1 MYLSELSYED
11 HAAIYSA
18 ALLFVFRV
26 AGKGVP
32 SLAKEVSELVYRRL
46 LLYCAG
52 LCLLHKHQTCLGI
65 ARQLGG
71 CSHDALTR
79 VLHSAQWTACQ
90 LMASC
95 LQVAIH
101 LASAGDASSC
111 WLILDDVILPK
122 GASKQIL
129 AAYWDHDYVHQK
141 NIRCVRVVV
150 LCWTNGLV
158 KIPIFF
164 LLWHKKGSLYLKE
177 HHQRYRTKN
186 ELARILVY
194 LALRKGV
201 PFQYLLFDS
210 WYAGTAHLKWY
221 ARRGIRFV
229 TATKNTRKVRLLS
242 VPLAMRPPRP
252 RKNTKVWV
260 EKSPSQL
267 AQEYPHTRAYH
278 YYPAIHCRTRRWEI
292 TIKGYPDFLSL
303 VCIKNY
309 ATNRAFKKMVTPA
322 DKKQKDPNKYLLTNA
337 CDLTVAEIVGWYRRR
352 WDIEVLFRDCK
363 QHLGFHACQARSVQA
378 QERHIACVFL
388 SYVLLEQMKADAAPS
403 QKEANTWTIGKVK
416 EWLNRQYLLPGTL
429 GAWKPSFTP
438 TELETFSEEQVI
450 ALLSQEHLLPET
462 ANLRKQDTQR
472 PQNKQLKKCA

>member
-1 MYLSELSYED
+1 MQPSVLCYED

-26 AGKGVP
+26 AVKGTP
-32 SLAKEVSELVYRRL
+32 CLAKEVCEFVYRRVII
-46 LLYCAG
+46 YCAG
-52 LCLLHKHQTCLGI
+52 LCLLHKHPTCLGI

-79 VLHSAQWTACQ
+79 VLNSAQWTAFQ

-101 LASAGDASSC
+101 LVSAGDAPSC

-122 GASKQIL
+122 AASKKIL
-129 AAYWDHDYVHQK
+129 AAYWDHDYIHKK
-141 NIRCVRVVV
+141 NLRCVRVVV

-158 KIPIFF
+158 KIPLFF
-164 LLWHKKGSLYLKE
+164 LLWHKKACPYLKE
-177 HHQRYRTKN
+177 HTQRYRTKN
-186 ELARILVY
+186 ELARSLVY

-210 WYAGTAHLKWY
+210 WYAGTAHLTWY

-260 EKSPSQL
+260 EKSPSEL
-267 AQEYPHTRAYH
+267 AQEHPHARAYH

-292 TIKGYPDFLSL
+292 TMKGYPGFLSL

-309 ATNRAFKKMVTPA
+309 ATNPVFKEMTTSA

-337 CDLTVAEIVGWYRRR
+337 CDLTVTEIVRWYRRR

-363 QHLGFHACQARSVQA
+363 QHLGFNACQARSVEA
-378 QERHIACVFL
+378 QEHHIACVFL
-388 SYVLLEQMKADAAPS
+388 SYVLMEQIKADIEPS

-416 EWLNRQYLLPGTL
+416 EWLNRQYLFLGTP
-429 GAWKPSFTP
+429 GAWKTSLNPM
-438 TELETFSEEQVI
+438 ELATCSEEQLI
-450 ALLSQEHLLPET
+450 ALLSQEQLLPET
-462 ANLRKQDTQR
+462 VNLRKLNLQH
-472 PQNKQLKKCA
+472 PENKELKKCA